1 MTLFWNELH
10 WYKFCA
16 EASLFQSDY
25 IPSDSPPTASP
36 PCLASGLRQSRF
48 VFYLH
53 EPYCST
59 SILTRCHRAAY
70 VPRGNR
76 FRSFAFLLAWHP
88 SCSFPPPALFHS
100 ITDPVGMPCP
110 RISQGFFLCQRKSTS
125 SPHWISQ
132 YFAVTYQ
139 SLGQSVQGESN
150 CGHKGHHPT
159 TSREHRRHCCNTRVL
174 SYCSLYLK
182 FCAWFGK
189 VISKYK

>member
-1 MTLFWNELH
+1 MTLFWNELL

-36 PCLASGLRQSRF
+36 PWLASGLHQSG

-59 SILTRCHRAAY
+59 SILTRCHRA
-70 VPRGNR
+70 VFMLRGNR
-76 FRSFAFLLAWHP
+76 FHSFAFLLAWHP
-88 SCSFPPPALFHS
+88 SCSFPPPLLFHS

-110 RISQGFFLCQRKSTS
+110 WISQGFFHSQEKTLS

-132 YFAVTYQ
+132 CFAMTYQ
-139 SLGQSVQGESN
+139 SLGQSMWEERTSGD
-150 CGHKGHHPT
+150 KGQHPT
-159 TSREHRRHCCNTRVL
+159 TSKEHRWHYCNTKVL

-182 FCAWFGK
+182 FCTWFCK
-189 VISKYK
+189 VLSTYK